1 MNDTITNVLI
11 PVAVVWAIAGGI
23 TLGFDLFSWIKA
35 HMPTRRP
42 RWVDP
47 WSCPELCG
55 QEYTWWC
62 EHLADDVRCPAVN
75 ERGEQ
80 CSRCRGHNADALTWP
95 ALDIDHQH
103 DHQHDRSTSS

>member
-11 PVAVVWAIAGGI
+11 PVAIIWGIVGAI
-23 TLGFDLFSWIKA
+23 TLSCDLATWITSRWRARK
-35 HMPTRRP
+35 P

-55 QEYTWWC
+55 QEYSWWC
-62 EHLADDVRCPAVN
+62 EHLADEARCPAMN

-80 CSRCRGHNADALTWP
+80 CSRCRGHNAEALTWP
-95 ALDIDHQH
+95 GLAIDHQH
-103 DHQHDRSTSS
+103 DHDRSLSS